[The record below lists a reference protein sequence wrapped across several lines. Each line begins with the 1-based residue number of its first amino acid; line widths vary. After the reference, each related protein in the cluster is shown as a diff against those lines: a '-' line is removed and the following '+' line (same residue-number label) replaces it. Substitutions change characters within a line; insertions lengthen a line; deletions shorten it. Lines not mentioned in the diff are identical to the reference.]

1 MRENKSEDSTT
12 NPIFNP
18 VPCTEDD
25 SQEQVETKADGNRSG
40 NRDNIKREFQAA
52 EDDQNQMTRSVIPF
66 NENLGKDVI
75 LVDRKAANLDPNKKD
90 ITILIVGDSNAGKS
104 SFVHWFQ
111 VRTFMVALRSTLGI
125 EPSTA
130 AARVGGQ
137 HYLVTLMD
145 TAGQERFHSIP
156 KSWYRNADGAIVMYD
171 ITEYESLQHVTNWKQ
186 IVDKNCMNDG
196 IPYILV
202 GNKVDLEN
210 KPFVDGKQ
218 IAKCLDM
225 AGYFETSAKTGEGVD
240 IVMQSIIGLAVN
252 ALTSVFSSQHY
263 VNRQN
268 VVKLQVGPR
277 HKAKKKGRCC

>member
-1 MRENKSEDSTT
+1 MRENRSGDSTT

-25 SQEQVETKADGNRSG
+25 SQEPKADGNC
-40 NRDNIKREFQAA
+40 NIIKREFQAA
-52 EDDQNQMTRSVIPF
+52 EDDQSQMTRSVIPF

-75 LVDRKAANLDPNKKD
+75 LVDRKVVNLDPNKKD

-111 VRTFMVALRSTLGI
+111 ERKFMEVLRSTLGI
-125 EPSTA
+125 EPSTTG
-130 AARVGGQ
+130 ARVGGQ
-137 HYLVTLMD
+137 HYLVTMMD

-171 ITEYESLQHVTNWKQ
+171 ITEYESLKHVTNWKQ
-186 IVDKNCMNDG
+186 VVDKNCMNG
-196 IPYILV
+196 SIPYILV

-218 IAKCLDM
+218 IAKNLDM

-252 ALTSVFSSQHY
+252 ALTSVFSSSQNY

-268 VVKLQVGPR
+268 VVKLQGVPH